1 MKRGAVRTIR
11 AAPMSSGGLFVFGS
25 GNRSKP
31 LQNDDIQSVFLF
43 LRRTG
48 NKKGAS
54 EKGSF
59 VRIKVLRHNRNLSVY
74 QDIKRT
80 FKAWLPPCPPVF
92 CAALHRVCIFLSDN
106 AKVVKIPEFSKCGKF
121 CGIRRFFALSVRT
134 IVPVIGSVRLKNRAS
149 DGGNRTFADIAFS
162 APPKGT
168 NVPAI
173 HRSKAG
179 RRGTVR
185 FLSLPP
191 FPEARYVGRT
201 PQSRRAG

>member
-1 MKRGAVRTIR
+1 MRLSRSVADGGCVDRYQPVFIGLPCFGKQTVDIRLRYIVLCPSIHKKR
-11 AAPMSSGGLFVFGS
+11 SL
-25 GNRSKP
+25 
-31 LQNDDIQSVFLF
+31 
-43 LRRTG
+43 
-48 NKKGAS
+48 
-54 EKGSF
+54 EKGPF
-59 VRIKVLRHNRNLSVY
+59 VRVKVLRHNRNLSVY